1 MRGLEIIKEGGGDS
15 SDDNEGESTTPPV
28 MHTFFEPVPGGCCGA
43 SEEGHQKLLQAWES
57 SWRES
62 GWETRI
68 LTIDDAKKH
77 KDFDRMSEI
86 MERFKVGEYNR
97 RCFYRWLAMAEI
109 GGFMADYDTFP
120 LDLNA
125 EVGSK
130 FINGDGEFTS
140 LSSVV
145 PALIHANKEEWER
158 IMHVM
163 MELLES
169 RQDDEEG
176 IITDNVMLGKV
187 KKHLGLF
194 KAGRFA
200 PPGSVVVP
208 GLPYVY
214 EEIEDE
220 NDRKLKC
227 DALKNKLAI
236 HFSHKS
242 TDEAFRYGT
251 FPIKSDINS
260 LEDAMERRSSAAL
273 IMLNDRKRQCPDDH
287 LEEII

>member
-1 MRGLEIIKEGGGDS
+1 M
-15 SDDNEGESTTPPV
+15 
-28 MHTFFEPVPGGCCGA
+28 
-43 SEEGHQKLLQAWES
+43 
-57 SWRES
+57 
-62 GWETRI
+62 
-68 LTIDDAKKH
+68 DDAKKH
-77 KDFDRMSEI
+77 KDFK
-86 MERFKVGEYNR
+86 RFKDGEYNR

-109 GGFMADYDTFP
+109 GGGWMSDYDTFP
-120 LDLNA
+120 LDFNA

-145 PALIHANKEEWER
+145 PALIHANREEWER
-158 IMHVM
+158 IVYVM

-187 KKHLGLF
+187 KRHLGLF

-214 EEIEDE
+214 DKIKDE
-220 NDRKLKC
+220 NERKLDC

-242 TDEAFRYGT
+242 TDEAFRFGK
-251 FPIKSDINS
+251 FPIKAGVSS

-273 IMLNDRKRQCPDDH
+273 IMLEDRKRQCPDDH
-287 LEEII
+287 LEQII